1 MSRKKS
7 KPSVPST
14 PGPFAKAADR
24 VLRPPIRTPV
34 RVTDALPVG
43 KLRGG
48 KAEFLVVDDGSSD
61 FDPSTLS
68 GFNPDDLSKPELVD
82 PKSMADERALIDRL
96 RKKLLRLADDEPA
109 TAIPENMHGPVPL
122 GIERILTAS
131 PDFEVTEEE
140 IHDAVRDATDSEDP
154 DPHWEE
160 ATWQM
165 IRSSCAFMA
174 QELLRGPPELP
185 YNGKFFISE
194 HHQEWDRLVYEHK
207 RLCVLAA
214 RDHGKTY
221 FFDFA
226 YPIWQILRQPWGS
239 GFIFSATQ
247 PQAERILGDIK
258 YEIETNPKLQWLLP
272 SRKDRWSSTSIR
284 MSNGHRIFAR
294 GFGTKVR
301 GAHPDWIVCDDVLND
316 ETMYSELVRQKQIDY
331 FYTAITNMI
340 VPTGQIVVVGTPFHK
355 SDLYA
360 SLHENPEYHFQ
371 KYQAQ
376 DVEGK
381 ALWPDRYNKELLER
395 RKVEIGTIRYTREF
409 LCEPVSDDMSLF
421 PQYLF
426 RGEPTEQMMFTL
438 GMSKDF
444 WDRLGVQIF
453 VGVDFAMSS
462 SVQAD
467 YTVVWVMGTDKFGNR
482 WIVDIIRKKGL
493 PYQEQL
499 SLINEVGRKYEPAL
513 IFLESNQMQRI
524 FGDELI
530 RLTDLPIKEF
540 VTGVQKNSLD
550 KGVPSLRVLL
560 ENKKFRIPRGD
571 KHSVEQTELWI
582 DEMRSFTWSEGKLQ
596 SVGGHD
602 DTVMG
607 CWICDQA
614 IRHGGFEFTF
624 GDEYQTPTPQEMA
637 DLLRE
642 LTGEEPKKEGGNGK
656 DHPADLV
663 GEKESVPRWMPGSN
677 WL

>member
-1 MSRKKS
+1 MKS
-7 KPSVPST
+7 KKLK
-14 PGPFAKAADR
+14 PGA
-24 VLRPPIRTPV
+24 RPPAGPSSIIRTPV
-34 RVTDALPVG
+34 R
-43 KLRGG
+43 
-48 KAEFLVVDDGSSD
+48 
-61 FDPSTLS
+61 
-68 GFNPDDLSKPELVD
+68 
-82 PKSMADERALIDRL
+82 
-96 RKKLLRLADDEPA
+96 A
-109 TAIPENMHGPVPL
+109 TAIPLSGTSDAIDAMLYGRRVIDEECAPVDLENLLRSDMGERDARIEQDLITRLRRKLLKLGEDDPATALPIL
-122 GIERILTAS
+122 EGTSSGGIERLLSAPS
-131 PDFEVTEEE
+131 FEVTEEE
-140 IHDAVRDATDSEDP
+140 IIDAVRETCSETDTA

-160 ATWQM
+160 ATWTM

-174 QELLRGPPELP
+174 QELLRGPPEEP
-185 YNGKFFISE
+185 YCGRFFISE
-194 HHQEWDRLVYEHK
+194 HHQEWDRLAYEHK

-226 YPIWQILRQPWGS
+226 YPIWQILRKPWGS

-258 YEIETNPKLQWLLP
+258 YEIETNPRLQWLMP

-284 MSNGHRIFAR
+284 LSNGHRIFAR

-340 VPTGQIVVVGTPFHK
+340 VPSGQIVVVGTPFHK

-360 SLHENPEYHFQ
+360 SLKENPEYHFQ
-371 KYQAQ
+371 KYQAI
-376 DVEGK
+376 DDSGK
-381 ALWPDRYNKELLER
+381 ALWPDRYSAALLAR
-395 RKVEIGTIRYTREF
+395 RRVEIGAIRFTREF

-421 PQYLF
+421 PGTLF
-426 RGEPTEQMMFTL
+426 RGEPVEQFQLTL
-438 GMSKDF
+438 GMPKEF
-444 WDRLGVQIF
+444 WDSLGVQIY

-467 YTVVWVMGTDKFGNR
+467 YTVIWVMGTDKFGNR
-482 WIVDIIRKKGL
+482 WVIDIIRKKGL

-499 SLINEVGRKYEPAL
+499 SLINEVGRRYDPAL

-540 VTGVQKNSLD
+540 TTGVQKNSLD

-571 KHSVEQTELWI
+571 RRSIEETEVWI
-582 DEMRSFTWSEGKLQ
+582 DEMRSFTWAEGKLQ

-614 IRHGGFEFTF
+614 IRHGGFAFTF
-624 GDEYQTPTPQEMA
+624 GDEYNKSPSREEIA
-637 DLLRE
+637 DLMRE
-642 LTGEEPKKEGGNGK
+642 LTGAKDGGNGK
-656 DHPADLV
+656 DKVKVQADLV
-663 GEKESVPRWMPGSN
+663 GNDSPSDSSWLPAPRG

>member
-1 MSRKKS
+1 MAPRIPKS
-7 KPSVPST
+7 CPEL
-14 PGPFAKAADR
+14 PGPHTI
-24 VLRPPIRTPV
+24 VRTPV
-34 RVTDALPVG
+34 RLDAPISGKSFEVAELLQAGTSASEERVERDAIDKLRRAFLRLGMADSARALPVSG
-43 KLRGG
+43 AQLSDIARGG
-48 KAEFLVVDDGSSD
+48 
-61 FDPSTLS
+61 
-68 GFNPDDLSKPELVD
+68 
-82 PKSMADERALIDRL
+82 R
-96 RKKLLRLADDEPA
+96 
-109 TAIPENMHGPVPL
+109 
-122 GIERILTAS
+122 GIERLLTAS
-131 PDFEVTEEE
+131 SFETTEEE
-140 IHDAVRDATDSEDP
+140 ISDAVRESCSETEAP
-154 DPHWEE
+154 DPHWGA

-174 QELLRGPPELP
+174 QELLRGPPEAP
-185 YNGKFFISE
+185 YHGKFFISE
-194 HHQEWDRLVYEHK
+194 HHQEWDALVFEYK

-226 YPIWQILRQPWGS
+226 YPIWQILRQPWGC

-258 YEIETNPKLQWLLP
+258 YEIESNPKLQWLLP
-272 SRKDRWSSTSIR
+272 SRKDRWSSTAIR

-316 ETMYSELVRQKQIDY
+316 ESMYSELVRQKQIDY

-340 VPTGQIVVVGTPFHK
+340 VPSGQIVVVGTPFHK

-360 SLHENPEYHFQ
+360 SLQENPEYHFQ
-371 KYQAQ
+371 KYKAV
-376 DVEGK
+376 DSSGT
-381 ALWPDRYNKELLER
+381 ALWPDRYNAELLKR
-395 RKVEIGTIRYTREF
+395 RRVEIGTIRFTREF
-409 LCEPVSDDMSLF
+409 LCEPVADDMSLF
-421 PQYLF
+421 PQALF
-426 RGEPTEQMMFTL
+426 RGEPTEQFQLTL
-438 GMSKDF
+438 GMPKDF
-444 WDRLGVQIF
+444 WERLGVQIY

-467 YTVVWVMGTDKFGNR
+467 YTVIWVMGTDKFGNR
-482 WIVDIIRKKGL
+482 WLIDIIRAKGL

-499 SLINEVGRKYEPAL
+499 SLINEVGRKYDPAL

-540 VTGVQKNSLD
+540 TTGVQKNSLD

-571 KHSVEQTELWI
+571 KRSVEATEVWI

-602 DTVMG
+602 DCVMG

-614 IRHGGFEFTF
+614 IRHGGFAFTF
-624 GDEYQTPTPQEMA
+624 GDEYKVPSREEIA
-637 DLLRE
+637 DLMHE
-642 LTGEEPKKEGGNGK
+642 LTGEEQGNGK
-656 DHPADLV
+656 DKSMVQANLV
-663 GEKESVPRWMPGSN
+663 GEGAPSPVGGS
-677 WL
+677 WEVGW

>member
-1 MSRKKS
+1 MSPKRLR
-7 KPSVPST
+7 PPEPLR
-14 PGPFAKAADR
+14 PGPFTRIAS
-24 VLRPPIRTPV
+24 PIIRTPV
-34 RVTDALPVG
+34 RTPVTTALPI
-43 KLRGG
+43 GG
-48 KAEFLVVDDGSSD
+48 VTY
-61 FDPSTLS
+61 DPVICDEDPASLH
-68 GFNPDDLSKPELVD
+68 FNPDDLLLRDRADGLAQERELI
-82 PKSMADERALIDRL
+82 ERL
-96 RKKLLRLADDEPA
+96 RRKLLRLPEDQPV
-109 TAIPENMHGPVPL
+109 TAIPENALDARSL
-122 GIERILTAS
+122 GIEHILTA
-131 PDFEVTEEE
+131 PPGFEVTEEE
-140 IHDAVRDATDSEDP
+140 IHDAVRDATDAENP

-174 QELLRGPPELP
+174 QELLRGPPEAP

-207 RLCVLAA
+207 RLCVLAP

-226 YPIWQILRQPWGS
+226 YPIWQIMRQPWGS

-258 YEIETNPKLQWLLP
+258 YEIETNPKLQWLMP

-284 MSNGHRIFAR
+284 LSNGHRIYAR

-316 ETMYSELVRQKQIDY
+316 ETMYSELVRQKQQDY

-360 SLHENPEYHFQ
+360 SLKENTEYHFQ
-371 KYQAQ
+371 KYQAMG
-376 DVEGK
+376 ESGI
-381 ALWPDRYNKELLER
+381 ALWPDRYNEELLKR
-395 RKVEIGTIRYTREF
+395 RKTEIGTIRFTREF
-409 LCEPVSDDMSLF
+409 LCEPVADDMSLF

-426 RGEPTEQMMFTL
+426 RGAPTEQMTMTL
-438 GMSKDF
+438 GMPKEY
-444 WDRLGVQIF
+444 WDRLGVQIY

-467 YTVVWVMGTDKFGNR
+467 YTVIWVMGTDKFGNR
-482 WIVDIIRKKGL
+482 WLIDIIREKGL

-499 SLINEVGRKYEPAL
+499 SLINNVGRLYEPAL

-540 VTGVQKNSLD
+540 ITGVQKNSLD

-571 KHSVEQTELWI
+571 KRSIEMTEVWI
-582 DEMRSFTWSEGKLQ
+582 DEMRSFTWAEGKLQ

-602 DTVMG
+602 DCVMG

-614 IRHGGFEFTF
+614 VRHGGFEFTF
-624 GDEYQTPTPQEMA
+624 GDEYKALSPAEMA
-637 DLLRE
+637 ELMKE
-642 LTGEEPKKEGGNGK
+642 LTGEEPAKKK
-656 DHPADLV
+656 DRGPSLSPPANLVPEEPGEKNWSVADL
-663 GEKESVPRWMPGSN
+663 SN
-677 WL
+677 Y

>member
-1 MSRKKS
+1 
-7 KPSVPST
+7 
-14 PGPFAKAADR
+14 
-24 VLRPPIRTPV
+24 V
-34 RVTDALPVG
+34 RIVTTALPI
-43 KLRGG
+43 LAARSII
-48 KAEFLVVDDGSSD
+48 EDDPASLIPGFS
-61 FDPSTLS
+61 PEELLS
-68 GFNPDDLSKPELVD
+68 GDINEGALR
-82 PKSMADERALIDRL
+82 DERLLIERL
-96 RKKLLRLADDEPA
+96 RRKLLRLSDDQPLA
-109 TAIPENMHGPVPL
+109 GIPENVCEAEPL
-122 GIERILTAS
+122 GIERILAS
-131 PDFEVTEEE
+131 PPEFAVTEEE
-140 IHDAVRDATDSEDP
+140 IVDAVRDATDSDDP

-174 QELLRGPPELP
+174 QELLRGPPEPP

-194 HHQEWDRLVYEHK
+194 HHQEWDKLVYEYK
-207 RLCVLAA
+207 RLCVLAS

-226 YPIWQILRQPWGS
+226 FPIWQILRQPWGS

-316 ETMYSELVRQKQIDY
+316 ETMYSETVRQKQIDY

-340 VPTGQIVVVGTPFHK
+340 VPSGQIVVVGTPFHQG
-355 SDLYA
+355 DLYA
-360 SLHENPEYHFQ
+360 SLRENTEYHFE
-371 KYQAQ
+371 KYQAL
-376 DVEGK
+376 DAEGK
-381 ALWPDRYNKELLER
+381 ALWPDRYNEELLKR
-395 RKVEIGTIRYTREF
+395 RKAEIGAIRFTREF
-409 LCEPVSDDMSLF
+409 LCEPIADDMSLF
-421 PQYLF
+421 PQSLF
-426 RGEPTEQMMFTL
+426 RGEPIEQMALTL
-438 GMSKDF
+438 GLPKEY
-444 WDRLGVQIF
+444 WDRLGVRIF
-453 VGVDFAMSS
+453 IGVDFAMSS

-467 YTVVWVMGTDKFGNR
+467 YTVIFIMGLDKFGNR
-482 WIVDIIRKKGL
+482 WVIDIIREKGL

-499 SLINEVGRKYEPAL
+499 SLINGVGRKYDPAL

-540 VTGVQKNSLD
+540 ITGVQKNSLD

-571 KHSVEQTELWI
+571 KRSVELTETWI
-582 DEMRSFTWSEGKLQ
+582 SEMRSFTWSEGKLQ

-602 DTVMG
+602 DTVMA

-614 IRHGGFEFTF
+614 VRHGGFEFSF
-624 GDEYQTPTPQEMA
+624 GEEYKALSPSEMA
-637 DLLRE
+637 ELMKE
-642 LTGEEPKKEGGNGK
+642 LTGEEPAKKNKGNGK
-656 DHPADLV
+656 DAEPTSMPANLV
-663 GEKESVPRWMPGSN
+663 PDEASGASWAITDVGRY
-677 WL
+677 